1 MDGAVSFPSIPEDPW
16 RKTLYDLERYEEWL
30 DDEPRVRRTGRKPRR
45 GPIDPADASEDG
57 DSPDQA
63 WIGEFIDEG
72 LISGVIR
79 AIKSGKEAAVHLCRG
94 HPDREPALL
103 AAKIHHPRRTRGFQN
118 DAMYSHGR
126 VILNG
131 QLRRA
136 VLGKSGFGRQV
147 EAAMW
152 IAREYEHLTLLHSA
166 GADVARP
173 VKLGAWGLL
182 MDFYGDEEAPAPQ
195 LKDVR
200 LDPPAARRM
209 FDRLLSNVELMLS
222 HHVVHADL
230 SPYNVLVWEGS
241 PVIIDMPQA
250 VDART
255 NRNAHMLLER
265 DIDHLCRYFARNGID
280 RDPRRLA
287 DSLWNRYLFA
297 KL

>member
-1 MDGAVSFPSIPEDPW
+1 
-16 RKTLYDLERYEEWL
+16 LYDLERYEEWL
-30 DDEPRVRRTGRKPRR
+30 DDEPRWRRSRGKPRR
-45 GPIDPADASEDG
+45 GPIEPDGTGDDG

-63 WIGEFIDEG
+63 WIGEFTDDG
-72 LISGVIR
+72 LITGVLR
-79 AIKSGKEAAVHLCRG
+79 TIKSGKEAAVHLCLG
-94 HPDREPALL
+94 SADGGRELL
-103 AAKIHHPRRTRGFQN
+103 AAKIYHPRRSRGFQ
-118 DAMYSHGR
+118 DDSMYSHGR

-131 QLRRA
+131 QIRRA

-152 IAREYEHLTLLHSA
+152 IAREFEHLTLLHLA

-200 LDPPAARRM
+200 LDPTAARRM
-209 FDRLLSNVELMLS
+209 FDRLMANVELMLS

-230 SPYNVLVWEGS
+230 SPYNVLVWEEG

-265 DIDHLCRYFARNGID
+265 DIDHLCRYFARYGID

-297 KL
+297 RL